1 LYRALAENPKSE
13 RNPNWKAKVR
23 QTLQRGPFEPL
34 GEGVW
39 QVAEGRLL

>member
-1 LYRALAENPKSE
+1 MANSPKAD

-34 GEGVW
+34 GDGVW